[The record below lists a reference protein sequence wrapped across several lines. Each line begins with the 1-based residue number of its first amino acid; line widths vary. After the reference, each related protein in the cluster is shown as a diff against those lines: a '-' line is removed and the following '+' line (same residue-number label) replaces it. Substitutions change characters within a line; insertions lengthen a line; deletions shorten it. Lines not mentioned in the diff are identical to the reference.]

1 LILNYHGV
9 VKTLR
14 PELSKNHMSVEQFE
28 AHLKYYSE
36 NYEVIPLESLI
47 SLVNEGVK
55 PSRPTVAITF
65 DDGYENNFSNA
76 FPLLK
81 QYNFPATI
89 FVTAQAISK
98 PGEALWYDALD
109 ICRNEIDWKS
119 IIRPDSGI
127 NFSDDSANSTAANF
141 EQFKKRIK
149 SLTADKKQ
157 ALFMQLFP
165 GTLLADALS
174 KAPSEYWKLLNP
186 EQIKE
191 LSSLAPLHNP
201 ANLEGIEVAEDIFP
215 NAKQVAVFDTAFLQS
230 IPEVAYKYAI
240 PNEFLTKHHIRVY
253 GFHGTSHKYVS
264 EKAIDFLGKK
274 ESKIITI
281 HLGNGCSMTAVKNGK
296 SVDHSMGFSPLGGL
310 IMGTRS
316 GDIDP
321 ALTFYLAE
329 KLNYDLN
336 DINTMLLKKSGM
348 LGLTGFSDLRDIES
362 EAEKGNKEC
371 QLALQM
377 NAYRIKKYIGSYA
390 AVLNGLDAIVFT
402 AGIGENSNYMRQLI
416 CEDLE
421 FLGIELDTAKNDVR
435 SKEVRSINKDSA
447 KTKILV
453 IPTNEELEIAK
464 QAIDLIKN

>member
-1 LILNYHGV
+1 MQVLILNSGSSSLKFQLFSMPQETILCSGIIERIGMDDALFKFKTEKNSIEFESKILNHKAGLKLVAEHLLDKNTGIIKAPEDIAIVGHRVVHGGI
-9 VKTLR
+9 
-14 PELSKNHMSVEQFE
+14 
-28 AHLKYYSE
+28 Y
-36 NYEVIPLESLI
+36 
-47 SLVNEGVK
+47 
-55 PSRPTVAITF
+55 
-65 DDGYENNFSNA
+65 FSN
-76 FPLLK
+76 
-81 QYNFPATI
+81 T
-89 FVTAQAISK
+89 T
-98 PGEALWYDALD
+98 
-109 ICRNEIDWKS
+109 EITQEVK
-119 IIRPDSGI
+119 
-127 NFSDDSANSTAANF
+127 
-141 EQFKKRIK
+141 
-149 SLTADKKQ
+149 DK
-157 ALFMQLFP
+157 
-165 GTLLADALS
+165 
-174 KAPSEYWKLLNP
+174 
-186 EQIKE
+186 IKE

-215 NAKQVAVFDTAFLQS
+215 TAKQVAVFDTAFLQS

-362 EAEKGNKEC
+362 EAAKGNKDC
-371 QLALQM
+371 ILALQM

-390 AVLNGLDAIVFT
+390 AILNGLDAIVFT

-416 CEDLE
+416 CEDLN
-421 FLGIELDTAKNDVR
+421 FLGIQLDMDKNNKR
-435 SKEVRSINKDSA
+435 SKDIRAINKEGS

-453 IPTNEELEIAK
+453 VPTNEELEIAK
-464 QAIDLIKN
+464 QAVDLIKN